1 MDNQGI
7 DEKYQ
12 ERVNG
17 IRNKILADY
26 QLMVDNIRSV
36 LEGILNLKAIRARF
50 SHFLATLTFNQ

>member
-36 LEGILNLKAIRARF
+36 LEVILNSKYELDF
-50 SHFLATLTFNQ
+50 LTF